1 MMCPRGKDT
10 VLLVQFSRGCVKAEM
25 ESTGYNIVR
34 KVRGKTS
41 LLTTVEHVGTQRQ
54 KAGKTPGKALLEV
67 TFELNHKS
75 WVGVGSEN

>member
-1 MMCPRGKDT
+1 MVCPRGKDT

-41 LLTTVEHVGTQRQ
+41 LLTTVEHVGTQR
-54 KAGKTPGKALLEV
+54 TPESREDSRKG
-67 TFELNHKS
+67 F
-75 WVGVGSEN
+75 VGSDI